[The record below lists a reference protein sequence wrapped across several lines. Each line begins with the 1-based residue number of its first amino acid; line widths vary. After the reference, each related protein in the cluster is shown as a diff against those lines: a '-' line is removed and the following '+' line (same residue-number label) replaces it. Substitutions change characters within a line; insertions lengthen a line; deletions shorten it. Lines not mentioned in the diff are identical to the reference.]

1 MIEDNYVNP
10 SQTTITFPEKK
21 RNLIYIYLESMES
34 TYSDKKDGGAYDH
47 NFIPALTNLA
57 LDNINFSNSDKLG
70 GAYPTTGTTWTMG
83 GLFAQTSGLP
93 LKLSIQGNEMAY
105 QDSFFPQ
112 LSTLGDVLNEAATNS
127 TL

>member
-1 MIEDNYVNP
+1 
-10 SQTTITFPEKK
+10 
-21 RNLIYIYLESMES
+21 MES

-83 GLFAQTSGLP
+83 GLFVTDFRSSA
-93 LKLSIQGNEMAY
+93 EAF
-105 QDSFFPQ
+105 DSRQ
-112 LSTLGDVLNEAATNS
+112 
-127 TL
+127 

>member
-70 GAYPTTGTTWTMG
+70 GAYPTTGTTFRPSTVSSSKTDVC
-83 GLFAQTSGLP
+83 LNAIESSIHS
-93 LKLSIQGNEMAY
+93 LSRIKFGY
-105 QDSFFPQ
+105 RSPPY
-112 LSTLGDVLNEAATNS
+112 VLQS
-127 TL
+127 HPDLLH